1 MDRRVPTTT
10 LRGTFFQSHS
20 RTWQPGARESSW
32 RDLLSST
39 VLSKSDIILS
49 MSSEEWAGGG
59 GRGTAFACTTAR
71 CAEAFSRCM
80 TSWGRAPCTDNGG
93 NHAGQMPA
101 NCSSYQCWLTFLY
114 AQVSSSTQRRPSLE
128 LDLCARFPPTLP
140 SRTLPRLTQCFEQ
153 EIDAARGESAI
164 VTDLQDELQAAW
176 RPSIWS
182 FHSADCCCGS
192 PKARCQEL
200 VVGSRCAPCP
210 PVVVVPTAWDDS
222 RGALGWPRQGG
233 DDKHS
238 SSSWS
243 MWELQRRR
251 CSAQATALDPFP
263 QVTGFGM
270 WAQHTCVNV
279 CAASKRNKFETSR
292 WRARATD
299 TQERSL
305 GQVSI

>member
-1 MDRRVPTTT
+1 MAARRKGE
-10 LRGTFFQSHS
+10 LLAGLAEQHS
-20 RTWQPGARESSW
+20 A
-32 RDLLSST
+32 L
-39 VLSKSDIILS
+39 
-49 MSSEEWAGGG
+49 EERYHSFHELGGVG
-59 GRGTAFACTTAR
+59 GRRWERDCFRLYNSTLCRGL
-71 CAEAFSRCM
+71 FSLYEELGH
-80 TSWGRAPCTDNGG
+80 SSVHGQWWEPCRSD
-93 NHAGQMPA
+93 ASKLFVRSM
-101 NCSSYQCWLTFLY
+101 LTYFLY

-164 VTDLQDELQAAW
+164 VTDFQDELQAAW
-176 RPSIWS
+176 RPSRWS

-210 PVVVVPTAWDDS
+210 PVVVVPTTWDDS

-233 DDKHS
+233 DDEHS

-292 WRARATD
+292 WHARATD

-305 GQVSI
+305 RQVSI